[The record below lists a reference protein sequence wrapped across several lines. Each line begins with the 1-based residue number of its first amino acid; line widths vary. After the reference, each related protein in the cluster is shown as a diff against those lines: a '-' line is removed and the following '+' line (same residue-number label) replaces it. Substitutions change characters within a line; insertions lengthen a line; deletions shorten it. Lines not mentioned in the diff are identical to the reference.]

1 MRWFPAALKS
11 FAFGVLAL
19 CIGTSV
25 SEALENGKFGWRVA
39 AMAERLPL
47 LVIWLRETNDLPAS
61 ELQKYRRYYEDTFFG
76 QAVPGFIGN
85 RLSVI
90 AYYHEVS
97 SGKFTFDRAGLVG
110 PLTRAFKEKKPRDVA
125 RLAIEAAA
133 NENFGFKALDRD
145 GDGRISASELTVL
158 VISSA
163 SGVGGLADFA
173 AAGEEIVIPGQN
185 VRYAGRAAIIN
196 ENDDFATTN
205 RALFRA
211 IAPQAIDLDGVP
223 SRCFTIN
230 ANLSLMAAGNTVN
243 SGHTLH
249 LDPWHKMLV
258 GWVEPRIYTAAKAGS
273 VELVAQHVLGK
284 IDAKRPVL
292 IYDQKRGP
300 SEFFLLEYRTRSRL
314 GFDQDVGTSGLVI
327 WQIVLDPSG
336 RPATALAD
344 RKNCRGDTLRV
355 PTLFVRGAPN
365 WQLGGGKAYS
375 AGDAAIPL
383 KWQDG
388 ADTGVRVTVE
398 HHSPV
403 DWKIRVSWS
412 ASSS

>member
-1 MRWFPAALKS
+1 
-11 FAFGVLAL
+11 
-19 CIGTSV
+19 
-25 SEALENGKFGWRVA
+25 LENGKFGWRIA
-39 AMAERLPL
+39 PMAERLPL

-85 RLSVI
+85 RLNLI

-97 SGKFTFDRAGLVG
+97 TEKFTFDRGGLVG
-110 PLTRAFKEKKPRDVA
+110 PLTRAFAERKPRDVA

-158 VISSA
+158 VIANA
-163 SGVGGLADFA
+163 SGVRGLADFG
-173 AAGEEIVIPGQN
+173 AAGEEIAIPGQN

-205 RALFRA
+205 RALFHA

-230 ANLSLMAAGNTVN
+230 ANLSLMAAGNTAN

-258 GWVEPRIYTAAKAGS
+258 GWVEPRIYTVAKAGS
-273 VELVAQHVLGK
+273 VELVAQHVPGK

-292 IYDQKRGP
+292 IYDQGRGP
-300 SEFFLLEYRTRSRL
+300 SEFFLLEYRTRSRV

-365 WQLGGGKAYS
+365 WELGGGKAYS
-375 AGDAAIPL
+375 AGDGPIPL
-383 KWQDG
+383 KWRDG

-412 ASSS
+412 AGSS